1 MATRT
6 KLETGFKIINK
17 EQYDNYYCVSTS
29 GTVVSPSYVDKA
41 GKLRKMRV
49 LKPQVR
55 GKGYLYVG
63 LLKDGKQVRVSV
75 HRLVAETFIP
85 NPENKPEVNHIDGDK
100 TNNCVSNL
108 EWVTTSE
115 NAIHAFETGLRKP
128 KDQKGESNTMAKL
141 TKENVLSIR
150 KSKEKVEALA
160 NKFGV
165 SKSAIYK
172 IKQRKRWANY

>member
-1 MATRT
+1 MNE
-6 KLETGFKIINK
+6 LELGFKVINNK
-17 EQYDNYYCVSTS
+17 EQYDNYYCVSTA
-29 GTVVSPSYVDKA
+29 GTVVSPSYVDRA
-41 GKLRKMRV
+41 GKLRKMKV

-55 GKGYLYVG
+55 GKGYLCVG
-63 LLKDGKQVRVSV
+63 LLKCGVQTRVSV

-85 NPENKPEVNHIDGDK
+85 NPHNKPEVNHIDGDK
-100 TNNCVSNL
+100 TNNCVNNL

-115 NAIHAFETGLRKP
+115 NAIHAFETGLREP
-128 KDQKGESNTMAKL
+128 KDQVGEKNTMAKL

-150 KSKEKVEALA
+150 KSTKKVETLA

-172 IKQRKRWANY
+172 IKQGKRWSNC